1 MNENERDFKK
11 VLESIKSLESQ
22 IIELNLYVREQI
34 KHLLENN
41 KKDITYQ
48 HEVNLDDKKVIGQII
63 NLISVQTNQIK
74 EEAENFIYKCL
85 VDNESKKDP
94 KEKLTRLDICDILH
108 TDFEIPKSTAY
119 RYYKDS
125 FNLYKWEQAK
135 PDPDK
140 KIKDNKDTILD
151 NVLDTAE
158 AALADGDNLAYYKG
172 IELYSKLLTRFKKV

>member
-74 EEAENFIYKCL
+74 EIQ
-85 VDNESKKDP
+85 
-94 KEKLTRLDICDILH
+94 R
-108 TDFEIPKSTAY
+108 
-119 RYYKDS
+119 
-125 FNLYKWEQAK
+125 
-135 PDPDK
+135 
-140 KIKDNKDTILD
+140 KIND
-151 NVLDTAE
+151 
-158 AALADGDNLAYYKG
+158 
-172 IELYSKLLTRFKKV
+172 

>member
-34 KHLLENN
+34 KHLLEDN

-74 EEAENFIYKCL
+74 EL
-85 VDNESKKDP
+85 
-94 KEKLTRLDICDILH
+94 KEKI
-108 TDFEIPKSTAY
+108 
-119 RYYKDS
+119 
-125 FNLYKWEQAK
+125 
-135 PDPDK
+135 
-140 KIKDNKDTILD
+140 
-151 NVLDTAE
+151 
-158 AALADGDNLAYYKG
+158 GD
-172 IELYSKLLTRFKKV
+172 